1 VGAAGGRLAANRR
14 QECSVPSQKKNPAAP
29 PAAASAAE
37 EPAGSSDES
46 RALRPFLDVPI
57 DVTVELARKK
67 LKVREI
73 LNLQIDS
80 IIQMDQSAGE
90 NVDLRLNGVAVGN
103 GEIVV
108 IEDTM
113 GLRVTD
119 LKVIAGD
126 RE

>member
-1 VGAAGGRLAANRR
+1 M
-14 QECSVPSQKKNPAAP
+14 PPQKKAPAAP
-29 PAAASAAE
+29 PAGANPAG
-37 EPAGSSDES
+37 EPAGLPEET
-46 RALRPFLDVPI
+46 RALLPFLDVPI

-90 NVDLRLNGVAVGN
+90 NVDLRLNGVLVGN

-108 IEDTM
+108 IEDMM

-119 LKVIAGD
+119 LKARMPD
-126 RE
+126 

>member
-1 VGAAGGRLAANRR
+1 MPPQKKQPVAPNAAG
-14 QECSVPSQKKNPAAP
+14 SDTP
-29 PAAASAAE
+29 AE
-37 EPAGSSDES
+37 ETAESGES
-46 RALRPFLDVPI
+46 RALKPFLDVPI
-57 DVTVELARKK
+57 VVTVELARKK

-73 LNLQIDS
+73 LSLQVDS
-80 IIQMDQSAGE
+80 IIQMNQSAGE
-90 NVDLRLNGVAVGN
+90 NVDLRLNGIAVGN

-119 LKVIAGD
+119 LKLRAID

>member
-1 VGAAGGRLAANRR
+1 M
-14 QECSVPSQKKNPAAP
+14 PPPKKASTAP
-29 PAAASAAE
+29 PAAADAAV
-37 EPAGSSDES
+37 EPAGSSDEA

-73 LNLQIDS
+73 LNLQVDS

-119 LKVIAGD
+119 LKVSGSD

>member
-1 VGAAGGRLAANRR
+1 MPAQKKLPATPTAAGANTAPASEVPGR
-14 QECSVPSQKKNPAAP
+14 S
-29 PAAASAAE
+29 E
-37 EPAGSSDES
+37 ESK
-46 RALRPFLDVPI
+46 ALLPFLDVPI

-67 LKVREI
+67 LKVREV
-73 LNLQIDS
+73 LTLQVDS

-90 NVDLRLNGVAVGN
+90 NVDLRLNGIAVGN

-119 LKVIAGD
+119 LKLRTPEHD
-126 RE
+126 

>member
-1 VGAAGGRLAANRR
+1 MAAA
-14 QECSVPSQKKNPAAP
+14 KKTPAAP
-29 PAAASAAE
+29 EPVGGAAPGPEGGGAPGPEPAARA
-37 EPAGSSDES
+37 ES
-46 RALRPFLDVPI
+46 RALEPFLDVPI

-67 LKVREI
+67 VKVREV
-73 LNLQIDS
+73 LSLQVDAV
-80 IIQMDQSAGE
+80 IQMAQSAGE
-90 NVDLRLNGVAVGN
+90 NVDLRLNGIAVGN

-119 LKVIAGD
+119 LKWRAAE